1 MNSTCRLDGFLVSPQ
16 EMAVRELTSIPAL
29 PVSFG
34 KDDVIIDACLLR
46 TAGRVNK
53 GEETARGSF
62 DTRGY
67 VALFML
73 ISVHLPKT
81 AGSSFLAALEC
92 HFGERLLEDFADRPL
107 HTSAFRR
114 NFHAVQAYLRN
125 ALPRSDL
132 EAVECIHGHFLPL
145 KYVSLQ
151 TASSK
156 KYVVWMRD
164 PIERQ
169 ASHYFYWI
177 RNYNPQ
183 RAGELHRRVVEEEWS
198 LERFCLGP
206 EMRNIYSKF
215 LWGFSLSRFDFIGIT
230 EFYETEI
237 EQF

>member
-1 MNSTCRLDGFLVSPQ
+1 
-16 EMAVRELTSIPAL
+16 
-29 PVSFG
+29 
-34 KDDVIIDACLLR
+34 
-46 TAGRVNK
+46 
-53 GEETARGSF
+53 
-62 DTRGY
+62 
-67 VALFML
+67 ML

-177 RNYNPQ
+177 RNYNPR
-183 RAGELHRRVVEEEWS
+183 RAGQLHRRVVEEEWS

-237 EQF
+237 EQFSRQIMGVSLENQWKNANPQGVRHVHVDDPELRQKIEAYHHADMMLYQQALRYREKRMNPSGQS